1 MLGYERLAVSR
12 ISRGLVDIKSFHDT
26 IDVADL
32 LVRLA
37 QIVRSRRH
45 SGGLRPVQWEILRYL
60 SHANRISRCPGF
72 LALYLGTTRG
82 TVSQT
87 LITLEKK
94 GLITRER
101 NAFDGR
107 GTLLN
112 LTAKGRRTAA
122 SDPLQELR
130 TVTESMTGGAA
141 LGEGLR
147 DLLGQ
152 MQKLG
157 DLKPFGVCRDCGH
170 FHQEAEADRDHFCD
184 TLNEPVSEEDTHL
197 ICLEFNPEAT

>member
-1 MLGYERLAVSR
+1 MN
-12 ISRGLVDIKSFHDT
+12 IKAFNDAN
-26 IDVADL
+26 DVADL
-32 LVRLA
+32 VVRLA
-37 QIVRSRRH
+37 QVVRSHRH

-60 SHANRISRCPGF
+60 SHANAISRCPGS
-72 LALYLGTTRG
+72 LALYLDTTRG

-101 NAFDGR
+101 NAFDWR

-112 LTAKGRRTAA
+112 LTAEGRRAASSDPLRELRTAA
-122 SDPLQELR
+122 EMID
-130 TVTESMTGGAA
+130 GAA

-152 MQKLG
+152 MQKRG
-157 DLKPFGVCRDCGH
+157 GLKAFGVCRNCDH
-170 FHQEAEADRDHFCD
+170 FHPQVEAGRDHFCD
-184 TLNEPVSEEDTHL
+184 AINEPVSENNSHF
-197 ICLEFNPEAT
+197 ICREFTSLDA

>member
-1 MLGYERLAVSR
+1 M
-12 ISRGLVDIKSFHDT
+12 
-26 IDVADL
+26 
-32 LVRLA
+32 RLA
-37 QIVRSRRH
+37 QIVRSSRH

-60 SHANRISRCPGF
+60 CRANAISRCPGF

-94 GLITRER
+94 GLVTRER

-122 SDPLQELR
+122 SDPLRELQ
-130 TVTESMTGGAA
+130 TAAEIMPGGAA

-147 DLLGQ
+147 DLFSQ
-152 MQKLG
+152 MQKRGGLNT
-157 DLKPFGVCRDCGH
+157 FGVCRDCNH
-170 FHQEAEADRDHFCD
+170 FHQEMGEDRDHFCD
-184 TLNEPVSEEDTHL
+184 VIDEPVSEEDSHL
-197 ICLEFNPEAT
+197 ICREFTSPEP

>member
-1 MLGYERLAVSR
+1 MG
-12 ISRGLVDIKSFHDT
+12 IKVFYDNA
-26 IDVADL
+26 DVADL

-37 QIVRSRRH
+37 QVVRSRRH
-45 SGGLRPVQWEILRYL
+45 SGGMRPVQWEVLRYL
-60 SHANRISRCPGF
+60 CRANAISRCPGF

-122 SDPLQELR
+122 SDPLRELQDAA
-130 TVTESMTGGAA
+130 EIMTGGAA

-147 DLLGQ
+147 GLFKQ
-152 MQKLG
+152 MQKCC
-157 DLKPFGVCRDCGH
+157 DLKTFGVCRNCGH
-170 FHQEAEADRDHFCD
+170 FHHEADRNYFCD
-184 TLNEPVSEEDTHL
+184 VIDEPVSEEDSQL
-197 ICLEFNPEAT
+197 ICMEFTSVAVS